1 MRIRI
6 PVALAAIMV
15 GGFAAGSCSD
25 GYFEGPRLNENPNKP
40 STAAADQQFVGF
52 QAFTFASL
60 TGDVNRLISLW
71 MQQMAGTG
79 RQWAG
84 FDQYTV
90 TENDFTMDDFYAQGG
105 LVDIRGVQSKVQ
117 EDKLYLGIAQT
128 WEALLMDMT
137 TDVWGDI
144 PYSEAVSDVIHPKL
158 DKQVDVHNAL
168 LALVDQGITNLNAG
182 GTGPGAVDLVYG
194 GDKT

>member
-1 MRIRI
+1 MRLRI
-6 PVALAAIMV
+6 PSALVAVAVSSLV
-15 GGFAAGSCSD
+15 TGSCTD

-84 FDQYTV
+84 YDQYVV
-90 TENDFTMDDFYAQGG
+90 T
-105 LVDIRGVQSKVQ
+105 
-117 EDKLYLGIAQT
+117 
-128 WEALLMDMT
+128 
-137 TDVWGDI
+137 
-144 PYSEAVSDVIHPKL
+144 
-158 DKQVDVHNAL
+158 
-168 LALVDQGITNLNAG
+168 
-182 GTGPGAVDLVYG
+182 
-194 GDKT
+194 